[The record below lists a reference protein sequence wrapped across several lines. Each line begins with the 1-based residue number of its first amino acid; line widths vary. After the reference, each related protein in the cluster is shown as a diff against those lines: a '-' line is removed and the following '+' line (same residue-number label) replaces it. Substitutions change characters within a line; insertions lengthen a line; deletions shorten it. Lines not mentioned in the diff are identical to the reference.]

1 MHFMDY
7 SSKLLTAV
15 LCGPDKYSLQVRC
28 NLLNYHTVTLRKEQ
42 ILPTFMYVLAFTSLT
57 TPSVKCNVHKT
68 KASDIIC
75 NKLEKKCLLKK

>member
-1 MHFMDY
+1 
-7 SSKLLTAV
+7 
-15 LCGPDKYSLQVRC
+15 
-28 NLLNYHTVTLRKEQ
+28 
-42 ILPTFMYVLAFTSLT
+42 MYVLAFTSLT